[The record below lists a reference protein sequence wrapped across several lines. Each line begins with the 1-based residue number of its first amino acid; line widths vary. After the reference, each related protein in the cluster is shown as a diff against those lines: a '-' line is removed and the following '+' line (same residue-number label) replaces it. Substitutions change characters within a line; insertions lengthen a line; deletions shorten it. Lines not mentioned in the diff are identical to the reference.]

1 MFRISVSRAT
11 ALLAVFTL
19 TAFLGNEVGW
29 CASAIERGGLTE
41 ANRAAQ
47 ARMDAFQA
55 RQQVSAERI
64 IRSICIGCLP
74 VVHVRIPSTVDRSDA
89 GAVAEA
95 ATATARSGA
104 AKPHKHPRQMV
115 AGSQHRRIGVRSLQ
129 RILLARLIVP
139 DED

>member
-1 MFRISVSRAT
+1 MFRISVPRAT

-74 VVHVRIPSTVDRSDA
+74 VVHVRIPPTVDRSGA

-95 ATATARSGA
+95 ATARSGA

-139 DED
+139 D

>member
-1 MFRISVSRAT
+1 MFRISLPRAT
-11 ALLAVFTL
+11 ALLTVLAL
-19 TAFLGNEVGW
+19 TAFLGNENGW
-29 CASAIERGGLTE
+29 CASAIESGDITE

-74 VVHVRIPSTVDRSDA
+74 VVHVSIPPTVDRSGA
-89 GAVAEA
+89 GVGTEA
-95 ATATARSGA
+95 ATATSDA
-104 AKPHKHPRQMV
+104 AKPRKHPRQMA
-115 AGSQHRRIGVRSLQ
+115 AGSQHRRIGLQSLQ
-129 RILLARLIVP
+129 RILLAGLIVP

>member
-1 MFRISVSRAT
+1 MFRISIPRAT
-11 ALLAVFTL
+11 ALLTVLAL
-19 TAFLGNEVGW
+19 TAFLGNENGW
-29 CASAIERGGLTE
+29 CASAIERGDITE

-74 VVHVRIPSTVDRSDA
+74 VVHVSIPPTVDRSGA
-89 GAVAEA
+89 GVGTEA
-95 ATATARSGA
+95 ATATSDA
-104 AKPHKHPRQMV
+104 AKPRKHPRQMA
-115 AGSQHRRIGVRSLQ
+115 AGSQHRRIGLRSLQ
-129 RILLARLIVP
+129 RILLAGLIVP